1 MSRSI
6 RKQLLD
12 SAEQALDRLYALDEI
27 LYSMEAMSAGNQP
40 LIGEF
45 TPVLL
50 KGHKALFDLWK
61 SLRDQL

>member
-1 MSRSI
+1 MARSI
-6 RKQLLD
+6 RKQLID
-12 SAEQALDRLYALDEI
+12 SSQQALNRIVDLDVI